1 MISFTGNSLLILSL
15 SCALLAIIF
24 KGRARLSCFYI
35 ASISPLT
42 AMFVLIYAFIISD
55 FSLRNV
61 FFNSSVLLPTIYK
74 ISASWASH
82 EGSMLLWYALL
93 SIASFAYIYMAKFS
107 IGAKEFG
114 AMILSFIQLLFCS
127 FIIFTSNPFDP
138 LSFVPSEGLGL
149 NPMLQDMALSIHP
162 PLLYMGLVSYVT
174 LFAGGILL
182 LCRPLEKKEILQI
195 NKTFSSFALMALTS
209 GIGLGAWW
217 AYRELGWGGYWF
229 FDPVENISLLPWLS
243 AITLHH
249 FMLLSMRNDQYLSCT
264 IFLSLLCFLLTIYGT
279 FIVRSGI
286 ISSVHAFAFSPERGL
301 YIFYICAVL
310 TVLSMGL
317 FFWKQ
322 SSVPVMPAKYNSQS
336 YSILFGNILW
346 LVALFSLIISLIYPI
361 YCSFVD
367 GADIVID
374 PEYFKKV
381 YLPIHIPILI
391 LAAIAPRLF
400 RISYNRQ
407 ITIIIISMIISV
419 GLIAELSITAMA
431 GIFCAVAIYLI
442 IQVCDYLIVKSEY
455 FSKNVAIKT
464 YALFLGHFG
473 FGVLVLSIALNTSMS
488 HEIEFVGKVGQKVK
502 NKNLAVKL
510 ENIKF
515 TDGENYFRQI
525 AEFSVEDQ
533 NNNITILQPENRL
546 YKIENTLSQEVD
558 IYSFLFHD
566 VYAVLSQIDKKKTV
580 HAKIY
585 YQPFISFIWFSVFLM
600 SSGFMLLL
608 FRESSVALKKESK

>member
-1 MISFTGNSLLILSL
+1 MIGLIGNSLLLLSL
-15 SCALLAIIF
+15 SCTLLAIILRD
-24 KGRARLSCFYI
+24 RARLYCFYI
-35 ASISPLT
+35 ASISPLIS
-42 AMFVLIYAFIISD
+42 MFGLIYAFVISD

-61 FFNSSVLLPTIYK
+61 FFNSSILLPTIYK

-82 EGSMLLWYALL
+82 EGSMLLWYSLL
-93 SIASFAYIYMAKFS
+93 SVGSFAYIYMAKFS
-107 IGAKEFG
+107 KGAKEFG
-114 AMILSFIQLLFCS
+114 SMILSFIQLLFCS

-138 LSFVPSEGLGL
+138 LSFIPSQGLGL

-162 PLLYMGLVSYVT
+162 PLLYMGLVSYVA

-182 LCRPLEKKEILQI
+182 LFRPLEKKEILQI
-195 NKTFSSFALMALTS
+195 NKIFSSFALMTLTA

-243 AITLHH
+243 AIALHH
-249 FMLLSMRNDQYLSCT
+249 FMILSMRKDQYLSWT

-301 YIFYICAVL
+301 YIFSICVTL
-310 TVLSMGL
+310 TTLSMGL
-317 FFWKQ
+317 FFWKKL
-322 SSVPVMPAKYNSQS
+322 SVPAMPAKYNSQS
-336 YSILFGNILW
+336 YLIFAGNILW
-346 LVALFSLIISLIYPI
+346 LVALFSLVISLIYPI
-361 YCSFVD
+361 YCSFID

-381 YLPIHIPILI
+381 YIPIHIPILV
-391 LAAIAPRLF
+391 LAAIAPRMIGIIF
-400 RISYNRQ
+400 DRQ
-407 ITIIIISMIISV
+407 IKLIIISIVISYSLV
-419 GLIAELSITAMA
+419 VWMNIALMA
-431 GIFCAVAIYLI
+431 GIFCFVSLYLI
-442 IQVCDYLIVKSEY
+442 IQVCDYLLVESEY
-455 FSKNVAIKT
+455 FARVVPIKT

-473 FGVLVLSIALNTSMS
+473 FGVLVLSITLNVSLS
-488 HEIEFVGKVGQKVK
+488 HEIEFIGKVGQKVE
-502 NKNLAVKL
+502 NENLIVKL

-515 TDGENYFRQI
+515 TDGESYFRQI
-525 AEFSVEDQ
+525 AEFSIEDR

-558 IYSFLFHD
+558 IYSFLWHD

-580 HAKIY
+580 HARIY
-585 YQPFISFIWFSVFLM
+585 YQPFISFIWISVFLM
-600 SSGFMLLL
+600 TSGFMLLL
-608 FRESSVALKKESK
+608 FRKKI